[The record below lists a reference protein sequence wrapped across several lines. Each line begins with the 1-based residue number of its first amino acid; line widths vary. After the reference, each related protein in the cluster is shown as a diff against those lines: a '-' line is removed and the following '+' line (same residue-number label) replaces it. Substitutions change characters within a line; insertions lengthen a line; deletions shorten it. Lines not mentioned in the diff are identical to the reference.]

1 MDVDYIQ
8 KCLDNKDSIFK
19 VLTKE
24 QKEELSETAACVTY
38 KKNEIIFKE
47 GFTPTGLLSLI
58 KGKVKIFK
66 DGYGGK
72 EQILRLAKP
81 GDFIGYRALFANE
94 AYNASAGA
102 FEDSIV
108 CIIDRT
114 NLFGIIQKNPQFA
127 IQIIHFLA
135 TEMGEAESN
144 LISLT
149 QKHLRGRLAESLIRL
164 AETYGFEKDNATIK
178 IQMYREDLAN
188 LANMTTSNAIKTL
201 YSFKEENVIEING
214 KKIKILNMAKL
225 QKISKLG

>member
-1 MDVDYIQ
+1 MEVDYLQ
-8 KCLDNKDSIFK
+8 KCINNKDSIFK
-19 VLTKE
+19 VLSKE
-24 QKEELSETAACVTY
+24 HKNKLLDTTTCVTY

-47 GFTPTGLLSLI
+47 GFTPTGLLSLA

-81 GDFIGYRALFANE
+81 GDFIGYRALFSNE
-94 AYNASAGA
+94 VYNASAGA
-102 FEDSIV
+102 FEDSTV
-108 CIIDRT
+108 CIIDKIS
-114 NLFGIIQKNPQFA
+114 LYSVIHESPLFA
-127 IQIIHFLA
+127 IQIITFLA

-201 YSFKEENVIEING
+201 YSFREENVIEING
-214 KKIKILNMAKL
+214 KKIKILDFTKL

>member
-8 KCLDNKDSIFK
+8 KCIDNKESIFK
-19 VLTKE
+19 VLSKE
-24 QKEELSETAACVTY
+24 QKDKLLETMTCVTY
-38 KKNEIIFKE
+38 KKNEVIFKE
-47 GFTPTGLLSLI
+47 GFTPTGLLSLAQ
-58 KGKVKIFK
+58 GKVKIFK

-81 GDFIGYRALFANE
+81 GDFIGYRALFADE
-94 AYNASAGA
+94 YYNASAGA

-108 CIIDRT
+108 CIIDS
-114 NLFGIIQKNPQFA
+114 NFLFKIIKENSLFA
-127 IQIIHFLA
+127 IQIIKFLA
-135 TEMGEAESN
+135 TEMGEAEKN
-144 LISLT
+144 LVSLT
-149 QKHLRGRLAESLIRL
+149 QKHLRGRLAESVIRL

-201 YSFKEENVIEING
+201 YSFREENVIEING
-214 KKIKILNMAKL
+214 KKIKILDFAKL